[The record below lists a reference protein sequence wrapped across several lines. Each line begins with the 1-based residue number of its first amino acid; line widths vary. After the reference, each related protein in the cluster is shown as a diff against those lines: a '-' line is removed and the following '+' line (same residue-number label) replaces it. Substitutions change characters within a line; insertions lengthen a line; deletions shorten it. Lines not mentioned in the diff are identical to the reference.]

1 MSNILIKDKIVP
13 KLINFKENTILIF
26 KQRSKLRSD
35 RSNLVDL
42 IPLNQT
48 VMSDC
53 PRSEKID

>member
-1 MSNILIKDKIVP
+1 MLNILIKDKIVP